1 MNTVAITALGAEA
14 AALQAIGATLKRY
27 GLEPAGGVLTVTAED
42 AAKVAWRP
50 MVEAL
55 VERKPALWLIVAD
68 EQTLVQPQVRYV
80 LSLMG
85 STLRGLLGTRLPI
98 ARLGARLGP
107 GAATLPSLLEGTL
120 ALEPGAAWPAKVVA
134 AVHRARAAESAD
146 RLLVHG
152 NEQLG
157 QWIELA
163 PAHGCWNGLVFGV
176 SGEGASID
184 FQAVGPRGGLPEKS
198 TLAYAQQDLQIDAGS
213 RRFVGW
219 GLRNEVGETGAGPQ
233 SYYARVRGCPEALL
247 WMPYTETDD
256 GDATVLALV

>member
-1 MNTVAITALGAEA
+1 MNPVVAITALGAEA

-27 GLEPAGGVLTVTAED
+27 GLEPAGGVLAVTADD

-50 MVEAL
+50 MTESLA
-55 VERKPALWLIVAD
+55 ERKPALWLIVAD
-68 EQTLVQPQVRYV
+68 AQTLAQPPVRYV
-80 LSLMG
+80 LGLMG
-85 STLRGLLGTRLPI
+85 RTLRALLGRPLPI
-98 ARLGARLGP
+98 ARLGP
-107 GAATLPSLLEGTL
+107 GEAVLPSPL
-120 ALEPGAAWPAKVVA
+120 AGALMLAPGAAWPAKVVA
-134 AVHRARAAESAD
+134 AVHRKAAGDGAD

-163 PAHGCWNGLVFGV
+163 PAQGCWQGLVFGV

-198 TLAYAQQDLQIDAGS
+198 TLAYAQQDLRIDAGA
-213 RRFVGW
+213 RQFVAW
-219 GLRNEVGETGAGPQ
+219 ALRNAVGETADGPQ

-256 GDATVLALV
+256 GEATVLPLV

>member
-1 MNTVAITALGAEA
+1 MTAVAITAIGVDQ
-14 AALQAIGATLKRY
+14 AALQAVGGMLKRY
-27 GLEPAGGVLTVTAED
+27 GLDPVGGPWAPTAD
-42 AAKVAWRP
+42 DGAKVAWRP
-50 MVEAL
+50 LAEAMA
-55 VERKPALWLIVAD
+55 ERKPALWLIVAD
-68 EQTLVQPQVRYV
+68 APTLAQPHVRYG
-80 LSLMG
+80 LSLMA
-85 STLRGLLGTRLPI
+85 STLRALVGQALPI
-98 ARLGARLGP
+98 ARLGVGDAALPPLLG
-107 GAATLPSLLEGTL
+107 EVL

-134 AVHRARAAESAD
+134 AVHRARKSESGE

-163 PAHGCWNGLVFGV
+163 PTQGLWNGLVFGV

-198 TLAYAQQDLQIDAGS
+198 VLAYAQQDLQIDAGA
-213 RRFVGW
+213 RRFTAW
-219 GLRNEVGETGAGPQ
+219 ALRNEVGDTAAGPM

-247 WMPYTETDD
+247 WMPYTENDD